1 MTALDQAQKRS
12 LSLCEEIDQHNQ
24 NYYQLDAPQISDFDY
39 DALMRELIAL
49 EKEYPSLITAQSPT
63 QRVGSA
69 ALDLFSQVDHAVPML
84 SLDNAFSDD
93 EFAAFDVRVSDSLET
108 KQAVEYLIEPKLDGL
123 AISLR
128 YEQGLLVQAATRGDG
143 KRGENVTENV
153 KTIGA
158 IPLRLK
164 GNDIP
169 DVVEIRGEVFMPLAG
184 FKALNDKARKADE
197 KEFANPRNAAAGSLR
212 QLDSKITAT
221 RPLAFYCYGAG
232 QIEGM
237 RLPQTL
243 SDLFAIFQRWGLPV
257 CDQITTARG
266 VQESCTAFQAIL
278 EKRDQLP
285 YEIDGVVHKV
295 NDFSLQDQLGFV
307 SRAPRWAIARKFP
320 AQERTT
326 TVLGI
331 DVQVGRTGAITP
343 VARLSPVL
351 VGGVTV
357 TNVTLHNETEMR
369 RKDVRIGDTVIVR
382 RAGDVIPEI
391 VSVALSSRPEG
402 AVIFN
407 MPTICPVCESRL
419 EKIEGE
425 AVLRCTGG
433 LYCPAQLKESIKH
446 FSSRKAMDV
455 DGLGD
460 KIVEQLVSKSLIKTA
475 ADLYDLSINDLAG
488 LDRMAE
494 KSAGNLKA
502 SIEKSLVTTL
512 PRFIYA
518 LGIREVGEVTAES
531 LVNHFR
537 DLAAIQQASLDE
549 LKTVQD
555 VGPIVAQ
562 HVISFFE
569 EAHNQD
575 VIERLIRAGVKWPEL
590 SSVSQ
595 QNNQLAGK
603 IFVLTGSLSTMKRED
618 AKKQLKSLGAKV
630 SSSIS
635 KKTDFLVAG
644 EAAGSKLQKAQQLG
658 VNILSEQDM
667 IILLKGVD
675 LE

>member
-39 DALMRELIAL
+39 DALMQELIAL

-93 EFAAFDVRVSDSLET
+93 EFAAFDVRVSDALET

-169 DVVEIRGEVFMPLAG
+169 DIVEIRGEVFMPLAG

-237 RLPQTL
+237 QLPQTL

-446 FSSRKAMDV
+446 FSSRKAMDI

-630 SSSIS
+630 SSSVS

>member
-39 DALMRELIAL
+39 DALVQELIAL

-69 ALDLFSQVDHAVPML
+69 ALDLFSQVDHVVPML

-93 EFAAFDVRVSDSLET
+93 EFAAFDVRVSDALET

-164 GNDIP
+164 GDDIP
-169 DVVEIRGEVFMPLAG
+169 EIVEIRGEVFMPLAG
-184 FKALNDKARKADE
+184 FKALNEKARKADE

-212 QLDSKITAT
+212 QLDSKITTT

-237 RLPQTL
+237 PLPETL
-243 SDLFAIFQRWGLPV
+243 SDLFAIFQRWGLPI
-257 CDQITTARG
+257 CDQITTAMG
-266 VQESCTAFQAIL
+266 VEESCAAFQAIL
-278 EKRDQLP
+278 DKRDQLP

-295 NDFSLQDQLGFV
+295 NNFSLQDQLGFV

-320 AQERTT
+320 AQEKTT

-391 VSVALSSRPEG
+391 VSVALSSRPDD
-402 AVIFN
+402 AVIFD
-407 MPTICPVCESRL
+407 MPTTCPVCDSHL

-446 FSSRKAMDV
+446 FSSRKAMDI

-460 KIVEQLVSKSLIKTA
+460 KIVEQLVGKSLIKTA
-475 ADLYDLSINDLAG
+475 ADLYDLSTDDLAG

-494 KSAGNLKA
+494 KSANNLKA

-537 DLAAIQQASLDE
+537 NLPAIQQASLDE

-562 HVISFFE
+562 HVMSFFE

-575 VIERLIRAGVKWPEL
+575 VIQRLIMAGVEWPEL
-590 SSVSQ
+590 NSASQ
-595 QNNQLAGK
+595 QHTTLAGK

-630 SSSIS
+630 SGSVSR
-635 KKTDFLVAG
+635 KTDFVVAG

-658 VNILSEQDM
+658 INILSEQEM
-667 IILLKGVD
+667 IVLLKGIN